1 MLTVNLL
8 PEEFRKPVLSPIEQF
23 HRTPLMWIIIGI
35 LVVIPL
41 LFLLPIGLRLN
52 HLRQLDA
59 KIQVLEPKKLAV
71 DQLQR
76 SLETLRAQ
84 EAVFQRVTKGE
95 DLWARR
101 LNILS
106 DVTREG
112 LWFSELT
119 MDPAKGL
126 VIRGASLE
134 EANPTQLVQNLE
146 ADQTFMA
153 GIKDI
158 KIESLKRV
166 QDGEI
171 EVTNFTLNFALN
183 EASPPAAAR

>member
-1 MLTVNLL
+1 MLKVNLL

-41 LFLLPIGLRLN
+41 LLLLPIGLQLN

-95 DLWARR
+95 DLWAKR
-101 LNILS
+101 LNTLS
-106 DVTREG
+106 DVAQDG
-112 LWFSELT
+112 LWFSELV
-119 MDPAKGL
+119 MDPGKGL
-126 VIRGASLE
+126 VIRGSALE
-134 EANPTQLVQNLE
+134 EANPTQLVQDLE
-146 ADQTFMA
+146 ADKAFMA
-153 GIKDI
+153 GIQEI

-171 EVTNFTLNFALN
+171 EVTNFTLNCALT
-183 EASPPAAAR
+183 EAPKP